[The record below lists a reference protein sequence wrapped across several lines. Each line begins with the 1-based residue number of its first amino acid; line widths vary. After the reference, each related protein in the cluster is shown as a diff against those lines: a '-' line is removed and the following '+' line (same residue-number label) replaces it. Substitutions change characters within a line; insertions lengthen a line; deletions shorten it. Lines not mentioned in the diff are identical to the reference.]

1 MPKLEYNGL
10 QEFGAVLQKLD
21 TKTEGVLKMAVY
33 DGAHV
38 VFEEVKRQIQALP
51 TNDTTGK
58 HRDITPAQKA
68 GLLSGLYG
76 SQIQADD
83 GNVYEYIGFTGYN
96 SVRTK
101 KHPKG
106 QPNILIARSV
116 ESGATYMNK
125 RPFINKAKN
134 ASKSKALEA
143 TKRTFEREIK
153 KITE

>member
-21 TKTEGVLKMAVY
+21 AKTEGVLKMAVY

-76 SQIQADD
+76 SRIQADD

-143 TKRTFEREIK
+143 TKRTFEREVK

>member
-1 MPKLEYNGL
+1 MPKLEYSGL

-33 DGAHV
+33 VPIADD
-38 VFEEVKRQIQALP
+38 KS
-51 TNDTTGK
+51 K

-68 GLLSGLYG
+68 GLLAGLYG
-76 SQIQADD
+76 SRIQADD

-143 TKRTFEREIK
+143 TKRTFEREVK